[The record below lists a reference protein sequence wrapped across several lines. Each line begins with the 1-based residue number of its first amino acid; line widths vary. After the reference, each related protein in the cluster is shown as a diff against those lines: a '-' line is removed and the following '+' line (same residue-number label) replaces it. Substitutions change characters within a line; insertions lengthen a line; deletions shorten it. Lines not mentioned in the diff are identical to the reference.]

1 MKFRTAAFGNA
12 KLRGIFKLEKLIFH
26 KRNHQENLRTAA
38 FGNAKKLYFSP
49 DAVDVAVNIC
59 LQVWHSPAPVDQE
72 QTNTEMVARVK
83 DNFED
88 REKPEDDFEDGP
100 GEVAPEADVAE
111 AEGLHDLVQVL
122 HVLPVSIHHDSV
134 SVSCRTTFSKRQ
146 QRQRQT
152 CSYFQHLHAAANLRR
167 ATRRTA

>member
-1 MKFRTAAFGNA
+1 MRTAAFG
-12 KLRGIFKLEKLIFH
+12 K
-26 KRNHQENLRTAA
+26 
-38 FGNAKKLYFSP
+38 AKKMYFSP

-59 LQVWHSPAPVDQE
+59 FQVWHSPAPVDQE

-111 AEGLHDLVQVL
+111 AKGLHDLMQVL
-122 HVLPVSIHHDSV
+122 HVLPVWIHHYSV
-134 SVSCRTTFSKRQ
+134 SVSCRTTKTNLFIFSKGNKDKDKDKPTHIFKKATKTNTKTKTNLLIFSTSSR
-146 QRQRQT
+146 
-152 CSYFQHLHAAANLRR
+152 CSESSTSNS
-167 ATRRTA
+167 